1 MSNEFTVRLIGL
13 DKVERKLKV
22 LSEIDRKKYTQFKNG
37 IKKAS
42 KTYIRYMKAELK
54 GIRYKRNVTKTNRAG
69 KTVTFKAGALGKS
82 IGYIPSKSRRSL
94 TGYVGARS
102 GKRAGRTFDGYYASI
117 LNEGRYGNGGNV
129 RGKGWANRAYDKGQ
143 RETEIAL
150 RKEVEKILNNTLLQ
164 LANS

>member
-82 IGYIPSKSRRSL
+82 IGYIPSKSQRSL

-102 GKRAGRTFDGYYASI
+102 GKRAGKTFDGYYASI
-117 LNEGRYGNGGNV
+117 VNFGKNPGASNGQGF
-129 RGKGWANRAYDKGQ
+129 ADRAYSKGKNTVQ
-143 RETEIAL
+143 KALEI
-150 RKEVEKILNNTLLQ
+150 EVAKILNKTLLQ